1 MESYLAPA
9 GNDIEVPGSA
19 KDWLVCCYSFLTW
32 VTNLP
37 DFSTYSAQVEVISM
51 VTGKHKTLAKLSG
64 D

>member
-1 MESYLAPA
+1 MQRIGWFVVIL
-9 GNDIEVPGSA
+9 
-19 KDWLVCCYSFLTW
+19 FLTW

-64 D
+64 DLDQS